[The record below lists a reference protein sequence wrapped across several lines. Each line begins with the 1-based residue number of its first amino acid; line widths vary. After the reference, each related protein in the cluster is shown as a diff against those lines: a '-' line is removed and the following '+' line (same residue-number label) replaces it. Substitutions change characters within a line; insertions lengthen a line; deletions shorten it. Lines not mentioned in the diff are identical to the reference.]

1 VIIYFCTISII
12 INTQTVRKQ
21 IVFILLSGV
30 LFFQKSIINKIIENN
45 NQNKGSTYRINSIIQ
60 LRTVGQASVPHPSLF
75 KYKKNQIIGRDK
87 NTSNN
92 RNIRL

>member
-1 VIIYFCTISII
+1 MLSII
-12 INTQTVRKQ
+12 INTQTSRKQ
-21 IVFILLSGV
+21 IVFILLSKD
-30 LFFQKSIINKIIENN
+30 LFFQRSTINKITEND
-45 NQNKGSTYRINSIIQ
+45 NQIKGSINKINSIIQ
-60 LRTVGQASVPHPSLF
+60 LCVLGQASVHQHSLF

>member
-1 VIIYFCTISII
+1 MYFCITFII
-12 INTQTVRKQ
+12 INKQITRKQ
-21 IVFILLSGV
+21 AVLILLSKI
-30 LFFQKSIINKIIENN
+30 LFFQKSIANITIENN
-45 NQNKGSTYRINSIIQ
+45 SQNRGSTNMAKSIIQ
-60 LRTVGQASVPHPSLF
+60 LRILGQASVHQHSLF